1 MEKTDYN
8 LLEDSIGKYLTAK
21 QDFEKVENQRPKRT
35 KVFGISPFMFLILL
49 SLFYFIG
56 KKYIFNNIISIASEV
71 ATNVKIKS
79 SPTASNF
86 TLFEK
91 PDDKSQIQFKDTSS
105 VAVDILDET
114 NYYYKVEFLKND
126 KNYNGYIKKRNVSIG
141 DNRINEDSEP
151 LKNSSH
157 NQKYKK
163 KEIETVVI
171 NNSKENLDLL
181 KTEALRLRGTGISKI
196 VLQDNFASISYV
208 KNFSEYIA
216 LQPQSSMTKDM
227 IEAYWDTGEAVKKA
241 LVQSPV
247 QLMRKLDFLKKV
259 ELTLPRNNK
268 TYFISVEKG
277 ELEKFIGKDFQ
288 VIVDDWT
295 NTFYD
300 PYVYTKA
307 NRDKFFKKFGRV
319 K

>member
-8 LLEDSIGKYLTAK
+8 LIEDSIGKYLTAI

-56 KKYIFNNIISIASEV
+56 KKYIFNNIISIASEA

-126 KNYNGYIKKRNVSIG
+126 KKYKGYIKKRNVSI
-141 DNRINEDSEP
+141 DVSN
-151 LKNSSH
+151 NS
-157 NQKYKK
+157 NLTK
-163 KEIETVVI
+163 KERSKNKQDKKEVETAVT
-171 NNSKENLDLL
+171 NNSQANLSLL
-181 KTEALRLRGTGISKI
+181 KAEALRQKGGGEINSIKLASNT
-196 VLQDNFASISYV
+196 ASINYV
-208 KNFSEYIA
+208 SNYEEYKE
-216 LQPQSSMTKDM
+216 LQPQSKVNAEMFYL
-227 IEAYWDTGEAVKKA
+227 YWVNGDKLKKN
-241 LVQSPV
+241 LVEIPV
-247 QLMRKLDFLKKV
+247 NLMRKLDFLNKV
-259 ELTLPRNNK
+259 ELTLPRNKK
-268 TYFISVEKG
+268 TYFMSVEKS
-277 ELEKFIGKDFQ
+277 ELEKFISKDFQ
-288 VIVDDWT
+288 IIVDDWT

-300 PYVYTKA
+300 PYVYTKE
-307 NRDKFFKKFGRV
+307 NRERFFEKFCTIK
-319 K
+319 